1 LPWSA
6 NRVENRSIDK
16 PGTLHSRLVSGSFV
30 LLVGSGVATATNLA
44 YNIVVARFLG
54 PAGFGHATAVYTL
67 LILISAV
74 TLSLQIVSAKLV
86 AQQSTPEGKRA
97 VYHLFHRAGWAA
109 GIAIG
114 LALLLFQRPIADF
127 LNLPG
132 PSLVAL
138 MAIGAAFYV
147 PLGARRGYV
156 QGACAF
162 RSLATSLVIEGVGR
176 LGGSFLMVEMGL
188 GVPGVI
194 AANSAAVALAYLLL
208 IPRRG
213 PSLAHANL
221 RQDALRETLQALI
234 FFAGQVLICNWNI
247 VLVKHFFAPRGA
259 GLYAAVAMVGRVIFT
274 ASWSVVNSMFP
285 LVAGT
290 RAGDGARSRVIVTSL
305 LLVLGIGGVIVLGLH
320 LAPPWI
326 WTTFFG
332 KGFFLSGRYDLSYLM
347 EMYGITTVFYC
358 LSVVLITY
366 EMAYKI
372 ANTGW
377 VQLAFS
383 GAMIG
388 GICLFHGSLHQVIWV
403 QLVLMA
409 SLLLVVAIPFLIQTL
424 RPQAPAAVEEPGRS
438 LRILRRIS
446 EDEVIAAFLHGEIN
460 NPAFHGYADILHDI
474 IVSPNCEDPIENA
487 KRRALL
493 FIRHFSLWKELPRG
507 TEWYEIQLRREDLG
521 QIRVFPRAQ
530 WRQLGKGSDYS
541 ITRIADCM
549 QNRPLGES
557 DNFQAKI
564 AALRDRLLSEEAG
577 LGTVLLIGLNENE
590 PLTVLD
596 GNHRLLAAMLASG
609 DQVERLRVLCG
620 LSPRMSSCC
629 WYNTNLFTLFRYG
642 KNIVTHVATD
652 PEAEL
657 ARLLQSAG

>member
-1 LPWSA
+1 M
-6 NRVENRSIDK
+6 ENRTIEK
-16 PGTLHSRLVSGSFV
+16 PGTLHSRIVSGSFV

-44 YNIVVARFLG
+44 YNIAVARFLG

-67 LILISAV
+67 LILISAA
-74 TLSLQIVSAKLV
+74 TLSIQIVSAKMV
-86 AQQSTPEGKRA
+86 AQQTTPEGKKA
-97 VYHLFHRAGWAA
+97 VYHLFHRAGWAV
-109 GIAIG
+109 GIAVG
-114 LALLLFQRPIADF
+114 LGLLIFQGPIASF
-127 LNLPG
+127 LNLPS

-138 MAIGAAFYV
+138 MSVGAAFYV

-176 LGGSFLMVEMGL
+176 LGGSLLLIKLGE

-194 AANSAAVALAYLLL
+194 AANSAAVIVAYLLL
-208 IPRRG
+208 IPQRG
-213 PSLAHANL
+213 PSIRIPNL
-221 RQDALRETLQALI
+221 RIEAQRETIQALV
-234 FFAGQVLICNWNI
+234 FFAGQVLISNWNI
-247 VLVKHFFAPRGA
+247 VLVKHFFAPKGA

-274 ASWSVVNSMFP
+274 SSWSVVNSMLP

-290 RAGDGARSRVIVTSL
+290 RAEDRRGSRVILTSV
-305 LLVLGIGGVIVLGLH
+305 LLVMGIGGIIVLGLH

-332 KGFFLSGRYDLSYLM
+332 HGFSLSGRYDLSYLM
-347 EMYGITTVFYC
+347 EMYGIMTVVYC

-366 EMAYKI
+366 EMSYKI
-372 ANTGW
+372 ANTSW

-383 GAMIG
+383 GAIIAG
-388 GICLFHGSLHQVIWV
+388 VFFFHASLHQVIQV
-403 QLVLMA
+403 QLDLMIG
-409 SLLLVVAIPFLIQTL
+409 LLVVVAVPFLIQAIH
-424 RPQAPAAVEEPGRS
+424 PKAPAEEAGPIRS
-438 LRILRRIS
+438 MRLLRRVS

-460 NPAFHGYADILHDI
+460 NPAFHGYTDLLHDI
-474 IVSPNCEDPIENA
+474 IVSPNCEDPAENA

-507 TEWYEIQLRREDLG
+507 TEWYELQLRPEDLS

-530 WRQLGKGSDYS
+530 WRRLAKGNFS
-541 ITRIADCM
+541 ITRIAELVRSMPSGSD
-549 QNRPLGES
+549 

-564 AALRDRLLSEEAG
+564 AALRDRLQDEEPG
-577 LGTVLLIGLNENE
+577 LGTVILIGLNENE
-590 PLTVLD
+590 PFTVLD
-596 GNHRLLAAMLASG
+596 GNHRLLAAMLASSEQLG
-609 DQVERLRVLCG
+609 KLRVLCG

-642 KNIVTHVATD
+642 KNIVTHVAND

>member
-1 LPWSA
+1 
-6 NRVENRSIDK
+6 VENSPIDQ
-16 PGTLHSRLVSGSFV
+16 PGTLHSRIVSGSFV
-30 LLVGSGVATATNLA
+30 LLVGSAVATATNLA
-44 YNIVVARFLG
+44 YNIAVARFLG

-67 LILISAV
+67 LILISAA
-74 TLSLQIVSAKLV
+74 TLSVQIVSAKMV

-97 VYHLFHRAGWAA
+97 VYHLFHRTAWAV
-109 GIAIG
+109 GIAVGI
-114 LALLLFQRPIADF
+114 ALLVFQRPIANF
-127 LNLPG
+127 LNLPS

-138 MAIGAAFYV
+138 LSAGAAFYV

-162 RSLATSLVIEGVGR
+162 RSLATSLVLEGAGR
-176 LGGSFLMVEMGL
+176 LGGSLLLVKMGL

-213 PSLAHANL
+213 PSLHLPQL
-221 RQDALRETLQALI
+221 RYEAQRETLQALI
-234 FFAGQVLICNWNI
+234 FFAGQVLISNWNI

-274 ASWSVVNSMFP
+274 SSWAVVNSMFP

-290 RAGDGARSRVIVTSL
+290 RAEDRRGFRVIATPL
-305 LLVLGIGGVIVLGLH
+305 LMVLAVGGVIVLALH

-332 KGFFLSGRYDLSYLM
+332 KGFFLTGRYDLSYLM
-347 EMYGITTVFYC
+347 EMYGIMTVIYC

-366 EMAYKI
+366 EMSYRI
-372 ANTGW
+372 ANTSW

-383 GAMIG
+383 GMLIG
-388 GICLFHGSLHQVIWV
+388 GVCLFHSSLHQVIGV
-403 QLVLMA
+403 QLAIMI
-409 SLLLVVAIPFLIQTL
+409 SLLLVVAVPFVYRSFVPKLE
-424 RPQAPAAVEEPGRS
+424 AEKPAAGSS
-438 LRILRRIS
+438 LRILRRVS

-460 NPAFHGYADILHDI
+460 NPAFQGYTDLLHDI
-474 IVSPNCEDPIENA
+474 IVSPNCEDPTENA

-493 FIRHFSLWKELPRG
+493 FIRHLSLWKELPRG
-507 TEWYEIQLRREDLG
+507 TEWYEVQLRPEDLS

-530 WRQLGKGSDYS
+530 WRRLAKGDFS
-541 ITRIADCM
+541 ITRIADRVRSFTSG
-549 QNRPLGES
+549 NE
-557 DNFQAKI
+557 DDFQAKI
-564 AALRDRLLSEEAG
+564 AALRDRLQEEEPG
-577 LGTVLLIGLNENE
+577 LGVVILIGLNENE

-596 GNHRLLAAMLASG
+596 GNHRLLAAMLGSSG
-609 DQVERLRVLCG
+609 QLERLRVLCG

-642 KNIVTHVATD
+642 TNIVTHVTND